1 MRGHA
6 LISKRRVT
14 LLLVALSVA
23 VTVKAGSP
31 PVGVLETINQEVT
44 SIYEKSCD
52 AIVRVHA
59 ERDPGFDRFPFGS
72 NHRIGTGFF
81 IDSSG
86 RLLTAATV
94 VDDRDRCWIDWRGQ
108 RLTAR
113 IVGRDPHTNLAL
125 LQTDLEQATEANR
138 RTPALPLGNSDEL
151 QVGSMVIA
159 IGFPY
164 DLPSAPVV
172 GFVGGFDVK
181 CGGHVFALPHI
192 RASCKLSPGQ
202 AGSPLL
208 NARGEVVGLAVAAHQ
223 GDHCYA
229 LPIHGAQK
237 VVADI
242 MQYGEPRHG
251 WVGLG
256 VAERQVGPPSAG
268 SNRWQVFVQE
278 VFSNTPAAEAGFHEG
293 DVLVRI
299 HTNDVHRLTDVL
311 NSVFYYHRGET
322 ATVTV
327 VRDGQPRTD
336 VRGQSNRVS
345 IVIGQRPNQAPVQ
358 SAWRMVPIT
367 PSNQTPMMIPAAA
380 GGR

>member
-1 MRGHA
+1 V
-6 LISKRRVT
+6 LISKQLIALALGT
-14 LLLVALSVA
+14 LSVV
-23 VTVKAGSP
+23 VTVKAGS
-31 PVGVLETINQEVT
+31 VLETINQEVT
-44 SIYEKSCD
+44 STYEKSRN

-59 ERDPGFDRFPFGS
+59 ERDPGLGDFPFRS
-72 NHRIGTGFF
+72 SHSIGTGFF
-81 IDSSG
+81 IDNSG
-86 RLLTAATV
+86 LLLTAATV
-94 VDDRDRCWIDWRGQ
+94 VDDHDRCWIDWRGQ
-108 RLTAR
+108 RLAAR

-125 LQTDLEQATEANR
+125 LQTDLEQATEPNL

-151 QVGSMVIA
+151 QVGSMVIV

-172 GFVGGFDVK
+172 GFISGFDVK
-181 CGGHVFALPHI
+181 CGGHVFAIPHI
-192 RASCKLSPGQ
+192 RASCKLNPGQ

-229 LPIHGAQK
+229 LPIRGAQK

-242 MQYGEPRHG
+242 MEYGEPRHG

-268 SNRWQVFVQE
+268 SNRWQVFVKE
-278 VFSNTPAAEAGFHEG
+278 VFSNTPAAEAGFREG
-293 DVLVRI
+293 DMLVRI

-311 NSVFYYHRGET
+311 NSVFYYRCDET

-327 VRDGQPRTD
+327 VRNSQPQTD
-336 VRGQSNRVS
+336 VWSQSNCVS
-345 IVIGQRPNQAPVQ
+345 IVMGQRPKQAPVQ
-358 SAWRMVPIT
+358 SVWRLAPIF
-367 PSNQTPMMIPAAA
+367 PSNQTPTIIPASA
-380 GGR
+380 GSR